1 MSSTDK
7 QYYVLKSIN
16 KHMKAVK
23 NKSRLYRFW
32 GNNAID
38 SLRTE
43 ANILKELN
51 HPNVVQLVEVIVDNR
66 MNDFILIEE
75 LVPGRIVMEE
85 SVSALSFPLTARS
98 PQTPIPT
105 TKAVQIFRGILKG
118 IYYCHAH
125 NVVHGDFGVSYECS
139 KGWVFFWRLTQRVVD
154 LRNSDEHAAGGLQP
168 QHSLDVAAD
177 AAEKSGT
184 PRHAPVVERGLQL
197 RKVSRRV
204 VAGSLALHD
213 DGGRSA
219 LSGR

>member
-85 SVSALSFPLTARS
+85 SVSALSFPLTSRS

-105 TKAVQIFRGILKG
+105 TKAVQIFGGILKG

-125 NVVHGDFGVSYECS
+125 NVVHGD
-139 KGWVFFWRLTQRVVD
+139 L
-154 LRNSDEHAAGGLQP
+154 
-168 QHSLDVAAD
+168 
-177 AAEKSGT
+177 
-184 PRHAPVVERGLQL
+184 
-197 RKVSRRV
+197 KVSNVMVENSWEELPSDSDALDLLSQPTSPTTQFDSGNGESLWSPQPIGSERREGV
-204 VAGSLALHD
+204 
-213 DGGRSA
+213 
-219 LSGR
+219 